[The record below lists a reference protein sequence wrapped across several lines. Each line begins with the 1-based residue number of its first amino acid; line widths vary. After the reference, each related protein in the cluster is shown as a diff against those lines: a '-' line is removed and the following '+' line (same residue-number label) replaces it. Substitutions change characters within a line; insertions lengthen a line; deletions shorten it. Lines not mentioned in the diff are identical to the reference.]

1 MKNFFI
7 RWIKKNYKKI
17 PVFNYLVNK
26 LKVSS
31 LFWRYRHLFERDVWE
46 HYSNDSTN
54 KRRNFYSDFV
64 SRKLL
69 NLIYEFGCASGPNL
83 MNIQKN
89 VKEKVFLVGY
99 DINRKAIKKAKKEFD
114 LNNSFFFDNL
124 THSRIEE
131 ILRKRKRLFFDLVIF
146 DRVFFLFGEKEIKKH
161 LSEYEK
167 YYKFVILDDFHNKNK
182 KIKFRTYSTKDYIKL
197 FSNFE
202 LISIEESE
210 HIINGEFFRLYAKRI
225 VFRNKRL

>member
-31 LFWRYRHLFERDVWE
+31 LFWRYRHLFERNVWE
-46 HYSNDSTN
+46 DYSNDSNN

-99 DINRKAIKKAKKEFD
+99 DINEKYKKTKKFD

-146 DRVFFLFGEKEIKKH
+146 DRYFFSLAKKLKH

-167 YYKFVILDDFHNKNK
+167 YKFIILDDFCNKNK
-182 KIKFRTYSTKDYIKL
+182 KL
-197 FSNFE
+197 NFVP
-202 LISIEESE
+202 IPQKTI
-210 HIINGEFFRLYAKRI
+210 
-225 VFRNKRL
+225 